1 MAIYYLRNIISAR
14 ITYFQG
20 FPIKYFMQYI
30 ILFKMFIYQSQ
41 KNIYLHLYWLVYK
54 KGG

>member
-1 MAIYYLRNIISAR
+1 MAIYYLGNIISAR

-20 FPIKYFMQYI
+20 FPVKYFMQYV

-41 KNIYLHLYWLVYK
+41 KIFTYIYI
-54 KGG
+54 G